1 MNLAYPVAAPDS
13 SVPLMGFAGPFE
25 TNLDFIRQAGYTGV
39 ELLVRNADELDISR
53 LESSL
58 SNSGLTAVSFGT
70 SPMLAQDKLDLLSEI
85 EEIQEVTFQRT
96 LRMIELAS
104 RFQAP
109 VGIGKLRGNLQEGT
123 GRTAERRNKIFLK
136 LCEYC
141 EKVEGSI
148 VMEPQ
153 KYDNVNNLNTI
164 DESLEWLRQINS
176 KRLKLLVDTFHMDL
190 TEKNQFDSIRRAARQ
205 IGFVHL
211 SDTDR
216 KAPGC
221 GNIDFRAVL
230 KAFSDIHYGGFLSM
244 EIKQSPSSKEAAEIC
259 VKNLM
264 SLTGQNWAKTY
275 R

>member
-13 SVPLMGFAGPFE
+13 SVPLMGFTGSFE

-39 ELLVRNADELDISR
+39 ELLVRDADDLDISR

-58 SNSGLTAVSFGT
+58 FKSGLTVVSFGT
-70 SPMLAQDKLDLLSEI
+70 SPMLAQDKLDLLSED
-85 EEIQEVTFQRT
+85 EEIRERSFHRT
-96 LRMIELAS
+96 LRMIKLAS
-104 RFQAP
+104 LFQAP

-123 GRTAERRNKIFLK
+123 GRTVKRRDKIFLK

-141 EKVEGSI
+141 EKTGGSI
-148 VMEPQ
+148 VMEAQ

-164 DESLEWLRQINS
+164 DESLEWLKQINS

-190 TEKNQFDSIRRAARQ
+190 TEKNQFGSIRRAAGQ

-221 GNIDFRAVL
+221 GKIDFGSVL
-230 KAFSDIHYGGFLSM
+230 KAFSDIHYGGFFSM
-244 EIKQSPSSKEAAEIC
+244 EIKQSPSSKEAAELSI
-259 VKNLM
+259 KNLT
-264 SLTGQNWAKTY
+264 SLAELI
-275 R
+275 

>member
-1 MNLAYPVAAPDS
+1 MKFAYPVAAPDS
-13 SVPLMGFAGPFE
+13 SVPLMGFTGPFE
-25 TNLDFIRQAGYTGV
+25 TNLDFIRRAGYTGV
-39 ELLVRNADELDISR
+39 ELLVRDADELDVSR

-58 SNSGLTAVSFGT
+58 SKSGLTAASFGT
-70 SPMLAQDKLDLLSEI
+70 SPMLVQDKLDLLSEN
-85 EEIQEVTFQRT
+85 EEIRERTFQRT

-104 RFQAP
+104 HFQAP

-123 GRTAERRNKIFLK
+123 GRTAQRRDEIFLK
-136 LCEYC
+136 LCEHC
-141 EKVEGSI
+141 EKTGGSI

-176 KRLKLLVDTFHMDL
+176 KRLKLLVDTYHMDL
-190 TEKNQFDSIRRAARQ
+190 TEKDQFDSIRRAAGQ

-221 GNIDFRAVL
+221 GKIDFGAAL
-230 KAFSDIHYGGFLSM
+230 KAFNDIHYDGFLSM
-244 EIKQSPSSKEAAEIC
+244 EIKQNPSSEEAAELSI
-259 VKNLM
+259 KNLT
-264 SLTGQNWAKTY
+264 SLKGQI
-275 R
+275 